1 MINTSTIAGNETQ
14 VYRESQIARVLDV
27 SQGEATQVVI
37 LGETTPQEVMAHST
51 SVPWLEEDDRVLIS
65 PTAQG
70 IVVTH
75 RLRRPQE
82 TPSVG
87 FDIRDGVAYLDKVRA
102 IQLKAGKSTLELNAD
117 GRIRLDGS
125 EILSWAEHR
134 ITQCA
139 ATIEI
144 N

>member
-1 MINTSTIAGNETQ
+1 MESATVRTEATSHQQSTIAT
-14 VYRESQIARVLDV
+14 VLEV
-27 SQGEATQVVI
+27 SQGKAARVVI
-37 LGETTPQEVMAHST
+37 MGETTPVEVMAHAT
-51 SVPWLEEDDRVLIS
+51 SVPWLEKDDQVLIVLT
-65 PTAQG
+65 PQG
-70 IVVTH
+70 LIVTH

-87 FDIRDGVAYLDKVRA
+87 FDIRDGVAHLDKVRA

>member
-1 MINTSTIAGNETQ
+1 MKNAIVTTEASACAQQQ
-14 VYRESQIARVLDV
+14 VATV
-27 SQGEATQVVI
+27 SEVFRGEATHVVI
-37 LGETTPQEVMAHST
+37 LGEMIPIAVIAHAT
-51 SVPWLEEDDRVLIS
+51 SVPWLEQDDQVLIS
-65 PTAQG
+65 LTPQG
-70 IVVTH
+70 AILTH

-87 FDIRDGVAYLDKVRA
+87 FDIRDGVAHLDKVRA

-117 GRIRLDGS
+117 GRIRLDGN
-125 EILSWAEHR
+125 EIVSWAEHR
-134 ITQCA
+134 IACCA